1 MTETKRIPDMLI
13 FSIQNIIKN
22 YGYSCGDCNWISDF
36 GVQILCKLSFNKDP
50 IGKIL
55 GEERLNATGIE
66 IHNRSLSEV
75 PDYIVWLSFDNKA
88 SDYVC
93 NGGDSFDV
101 DVIGRLNKEFITR
114 ELLTYNES
122 CIKDIIE

>member
-13 FSIQNIIKN
+13 LSIQNLIKN

-36 GVQILCKLSFNKDP
+36 GVRILCKLSFNKDP

-55 GEERLNATGIE
+55 GEERFNATGIE
-66 IHNRSLSEV
+66 IHNRSLSET
-75 PDYIVWLSFDNKA
+75 PDYIVWLLFDKV
-88 SDYVC
+88 SDYVWS
-93 NGGDSFDV
+93 GGDSF